1 MESVTESLVSGI
13 PEKIKF
19 IIGPPAMSGLE
30 LASETLLITVHS
42 QDEAFLLS
50 LIVKSLN
57 KRWQTLDLVS
67 MMKEL
72 KRSWYGRSVHNEK
85 LRLRITDRL
94 LSLPRFRKEDEQTD

>member
-1 MESVTESLVSGI
+1 MTGI

-19 IIGPPAMSGLE
+19 TIGPPTISSLE
-30 LASETLLITVHS
+30 PASETLLITVHS
-42 QDEAFLLS
+42 QDEAFFLS
-50 LIVKSLN
+50 LIVKILN
-57 KRWQTLDLVS
+57 KRWQTLDLIS